1 MGWQAVEWYNKV
13 YYSNKLLLSMEIQN
27 YSENNPES
35 CIYTIKAMKTR
46 RPLYKG
52 DAFYVGCCEA

>member
-1 MGWQAVEWYNKV
+1 
-13 YYSNKLLLSMEIQN
+13 MEIQN

-35 CIYTIKAMKTR
+35 CVSTIKAMKTR
-46 RPLYKG
+46 GPLYKG